1 MVKEQIFLETNK
13 GNVDDKTDDMRKKYN
28 IIYADPPWKYDRQKG
43 KVLPQPDIRQCLL
56 LIFRGFR

>member
-13 GNVDDKTDDMRKKYN
+13 GNVDDKTDDMRKN
-28 IIYADPPWKYDRQKG
+28 ITLSMLTLPGNMIARRG